1 MPKVTQAI
9 PPSPPSTGLPPASTG
24 LPAVSTGPI
33 PAAASGALP
42 PVLAPLHPLA
52 GESGISPRR
61 CTPRGVDRGLNPDEQ
76 AVFAYLSDF
85 LTPRRRERF
94 ASVLSQRTRRPTVV
108 LENIYQD
115 HNISAVLRTC
125 DAFGLQDVAA
135 IEKEFGFEVNRQIA
149 LGTDQWLTIRRFA
162 GPSPTVDCLADL
174 KRRGYR
180 IVATSPRPG
189 SVPIDQLPLDEPV
202 ALVIGNEMDGVSE
215 ESLALADHCVHLPM
229 YGFVESFNLSVA
241 TALCLQ
247 SLVTRLRAQR
257 DDWGLSPEEQEHL
270 MLDWTR
276 KSLVNPVLLESRFWQ
291 QRAADCI
298 PRADAGPGA
307 QTGP

>member
-1 MPKVTQAI
+1 MQEVTQAI
-9 PPSPPSTGLPPASTG
+9 LPTS
-24 LPAVSTGPI
+24 VSAGPI
-33 PAAASGALP
+33 P
-42 PVLAPLHPLA
+42 PVPSAPLRPP
-52 GESGISPRR
+52 GESGASPRSSA
-61 CTPRGVDRGLNPDEQ
+61 PRGVDRGLTPDEQ

-94 ASVLSQRTRRPTVV
+94 ASVLAQRTRFLTVV

-162 GPSPTVDCLADL
+162 GPSPTVDCLTDL

-180 IVATSPRPG
+180 VVATSPRPG
-189 SVPIDQLPLDEPV
+189 SFPIDKLPLDEPV
-202 ALVIGNEMDGVSE
+202 ALVIGNEMDGVSDE
-215 ESLALADHCVHLPM
+215 TLSMADHCVHLPM

-247 SLVTRLRAQR
+247 SLVTRIRATR
-257 DDWGLSPEEQEHL
+257 DDWGLSPEEREHL
-270 MLDWTR
+270 LLDWTR
-276 KSLVNPVLLESRFWQ
+276 KSIVNPVLLEARFWQ
-291 QRAADCI
+291 QRSADCV
-298 PRADAGPGA
+298 PRSDGA
-307 QTGP
+307 AARPEGG

>member
-1 MPKVTQAI
+1 MPNVTQAI
-9 PPSPPSTGLPPASTG
+9 PPSPFPRSALQGLT
-24 LPAVSTGPI
+24 
-33 PAAASGALP
+33 
-42 PVLAPLHPLA
+42 
-52 GESGISPRR
+52 
-61 CTPRGVDRGLNPDEQ
+61 PDEQ

-94 ASVLSQRTRRPTVV
+94 ASVLSQRTRWITVV
-108 LENIYQD
+108 LENIYQE

-162 GPSPTVDCLADL
+162 GPSPTADCLADH

-180 IVATSPRPG
+180 VIATSPRPG
-189 SVPIDQLPLDEPV
+189 SVPIQELPLDQPV
-202 ALVIGNEMDGVSE
+202 ALVIGNEIDGVSE
-215 ESLALADHCVHLPM
+215 EALALADGCVHLPM

-247 SLVTRLRAQR
+247 SLGTRLRAER
-257 DDWGLSPEEQEHL
+257 NDWGLSPNEQEHL
-270 MLDWTR
+270 LLDWTR
-276 KSLVNPVLLESRFWQ
+276 KSIVNPALLEARFFQ
-291 QRAADCI
+291 QRAADCV
-298 PRADAGPGA
+298 PRS
-307 QTGP
+307 

>member
-1 MPKVTQAI
+1 MPTILPPLSRRRQYSTRMTEVTQAI
-9 PPSPPSTGLPPASTG
+9 PPTSAPHDSTPLP
-24 LPAVSTGPI
+24 
-33 PAAASGALP
+33 
-42 PVLAPLHPLA
+42 
-52 GESGISPRR
+52 GESGAPPKRGA
-61 CTPRGVDRGLNPDEQ
+61 PRGVDRGLSPDEQ

-94 ASVLSQRTRRPTVV
+94 ASVLAQRTRWLTVV

-125 DAFGLQDVAA
+125 DAFGVQDVAA

-162 GPSPTVDCLADL
+162 GPNPTVDCLADL

-180 IVATSPRPG
+180 VVATSPRPG
-189 SVPIDQLPLDEPV
+189 SYPIEQLPLDEPV
-202 ALVIGNEMDGVSE
+202 ALVIGNEVDGVSAE
-215 ESLALADHCVHLPM
+215 TLELADHSVHLPM

-247 SLVTRLRAQR
+247 SLSTRLRTQR
-257 DDWGLSPEEQEHL
+257 DDWGLSAEEKEHL
-270 MLDWTR
+270 LLDWTR
-276 KSLVNPVLLESRFWQ
+276 KSIVNPALLEARFWK
-291 QRAADCI
+291 QRAADCV
-298 PRADAGPGA
+298 PRG
-307 QTGP
+307 